1 LCFRL
6 KFSCYGIFE
15 NMFIAPWIVRT
26 ISMVGEK
33 PFKLII
39 IGYTR
44 ASHMHTVSRF
54 RNSTFPERML
64 PMIGFAFR
72 AADMTRTN

>member
-1 LCFRL
+1 
-6 KFSCYGIFE
+6 
-15 NMFIAPWIVRT
+15 
-26 ISMVGEK
+26 MVGEK